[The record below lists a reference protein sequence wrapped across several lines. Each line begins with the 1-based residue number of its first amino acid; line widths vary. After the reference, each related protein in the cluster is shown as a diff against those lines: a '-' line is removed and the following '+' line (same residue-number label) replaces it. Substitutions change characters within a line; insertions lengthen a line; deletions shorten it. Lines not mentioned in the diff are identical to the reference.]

1 MIILKIKYLFGIF
14 GIILLFN
21 SCGNNFYPQFYEFP
35 QLSSSKRL
43 IDTIKYFKN
52 NHPEYKL
59 VRLASNGVYGEEP
72 DSEDE
77 NSCDIYFYFTDLDQT
92 VHCIV
97 LKNSPIISIGLRG
110 ISNGRD
116 FAGWKRIN
124 TKDFTK
130 EEEVRI
136 KQKFEK
142 EILNHLRCHWK
153 RVDDSEWLK
162 RLVSGF

>member
-1 MIILKIKYLFGIF
+1 MITKIKHLLCVLGV
-14 GIILLFN
+14 ILLFN

-35 QLSSSKRL
+35 ELSSSKRL
-43 IDTIKYFKN
+43 MDSIKYFKN

-59 VRLASNGVYGEEP
+59 IRLASNGVYGEEP

-77 NSCDIYFYFTDLDQT
+77 NSYEVYFYFTDLNQT
-92 VHCIV
+92 AHCIV
-97 LKNSPIISIGLRG
+97 LKNPPIVSIGLRG
-110 ISNGRD
+110 ISRGRD

-130 EEEVRI
+130 KEEARI
-136 KQKFEK
+136 RQKFEK
-142 EILNHLRCHWK
+142 EILNRLGCRWK

-162 RLVSGF
+162 RFVSGF

>member
-1 MIILKIKYLFGIF
+1 
-14 GIILLFN
+14 
-21 SCGNNFYPQFYEFP
+21 
-35 QLSSSKRL
+35 L

-77 NSCDIYFYFTDLDQT
+77 NSYDLYFYFTDSDQT
-92 VHCIV
+92 AHCTI
-97 LKNSPIISIGLRG
+97 LKNSPIIAIGFRG

-142 EILNHLRCHWK
+142 EILDRLRCRWK
-153 RVDDSEWLK
+153 QVDDSEWLK
-162 RLVSGF
+162 RFVSGF